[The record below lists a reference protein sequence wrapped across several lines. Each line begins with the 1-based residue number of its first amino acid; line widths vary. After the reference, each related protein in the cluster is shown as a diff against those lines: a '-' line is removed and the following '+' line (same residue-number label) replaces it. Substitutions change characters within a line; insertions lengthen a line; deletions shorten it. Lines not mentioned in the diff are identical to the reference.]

1 MKVHQI
7 LQAKGR
13 EVASMTGD
21 ASVADA
27 VKLLGER
34 RIGALVVVDASGNL
48 EGILSERDVVKA
60 MATHGMDMSGRKVR
74 DLMTSE
80 VQTCKPADDVNS
92 VMARMT
98 AGRFRHVPVLDGGEL
113 AGVISIGDAVKARME
128 ELEHEREALEHYIV
142 SG

>member
-7 LQAKGR
+7 LQSKGR
-13 EVASMTGD
+13 EVASVTGD
-21 ASVADA
+21 ASVEDA
-27 VKLLGER
+27 VKELGER
-34 RIGALVVVDASGNL
+34 RIGALVVVDASGKL

-60 MATHGMDMSGRKVR
+60 MATHGMGLSGHKVR
-74 DLMTSE
+74 DLMTAE

-113 AGVISIGDAVKARME
+113 VGVISIGDAVKARME